1 MRSHYIW
8 LATSIILFFFNNK
21 KFLISRLKI
30 EISQKCY
37 LDYVLFL
44 DLRVILI
51 GFNSSFIAI
60 RDESIKWVRSRSSR
74 RIGWKL
80 FCMYENR
87 PLTLTRSTGYA
98 SIQIEQHTIILS
110 DPSKLYQT
118 SMTLYSRISSVH
130 KLTPQGH
137 VDLP

>member
-1 MRSHYIW
+1 MIGYLHY
-8 LATSIILFFFNNK
+8 SFFFNNK

-60 RDESIKWVRSRSSR
+60 RDEYQVSSI
-74 RIGWKL
+74 
-80 FCMYENR
+80 
-87 PLTLTRSTGYA
+87 
-98 SIQIEQHTIILS
+98 
-110 DPSKLYQT
+110 
-118 SMTLYSRISSVH
+118 
-130 KLTPQGH
+130 
-137 VDLP
+137 